1 LHVDLLKL
9 FCELSSPE
17 KCLLPVRKENIVK
30 RFFTIAFPV
39 HPVIILYK
47 NKISREKNLWK
58 KGNPIFLPKARLKLP
73 VKDGLMMKQGY
84 KKVIQ

>member
-9 FCELSSPE
+9 FCELPSPE

-47 NKISREKNLWK
+47 NKFSREKNLWK
-58 KGNPIFLPKARLKLP
+58 KGNPIFSSKGQAEIARKRRTNDEAG
-73 VKDGLMMKQGY
+73 VQ
-84 KKVIQ
+84 